1 MVQTAVPFDLRM
13 SDTRMP
19 PPDYVTAVTNDVRE
33 AESDVKGSLLKLSE
47 TANANGIAVGVEP
60 FVVAKRNRAVGHG
73 AERIGG
79 QVADSASLEE
89 LLDRCLLYTSPSP
102 RDATLSRMPSSA

>member
-1 MVQTAVPFDLRM
+1 M
-13 SDTRMP
+13 
-19 PPDYVTAVTNDVRE
+19 
-33 AESDVKGSLLKLSE
+33 KGSLLKLSE

-89 LLDRCLLYTSPSP
+89 LLDR
-102 RDATLSRMPSSA
+102 DATSSVLPTRLWGEQRVRRE